1 MKQSI
6 KIAKTLIEALPY
18 IKKFNSKTI
27 VVKFGG
33 SIGSKDFSSF
43 SKDIVLMKLVG
54 INPVVVHGG
63 GPEISNELKSKKI
76 KSNFINGMRIT
87 CNKTMKIV
95 EKVLGGKV
103 NKKIVK
109 EISINGGM
117 PIGLTGRD
125 NNLIIAKK
133 IKLSNKDQDLG
144 RVGEITK
151 INKNYINKLIKT
163 NYIPIIAPIGYDQNG
178 LSYNINA
185 DYAASKVASAINA
198 ERLIILTNVSG
209 IKDKKNKLISSLRK
223 KRVNY
228 LIDQGVIEKGMVPKV
243 KCLIDALTDGV
254 KKTHIIDG
262 TVKNAIILEMF
273 TDSGI
278 GTEILLWGKV
288 A

>member
-278 GTEILLWGKV
+278 GTEILL
-288 A
+288 

>member
-1 MKQSI
+1 
-6 KIAKTLIEALPY
+6 
-18 IKKFNSKTI
+18 
-27 VVKFGG
+27 
-33 SIGSKDFSSF
+33 
-43 SKDIVLMKLVG
+43 MKLVG

>member
-54 INPVVVHGG
+54 INPVIVHGG

-278 GTEILLWGKV
+278 GTEILL
-288 A
+288 

>member
-33 SIGSKDFSSF
+33 SIGSKDFSGF

-278 GTEILLWGKV
+278 GTEILL
-288 A
+288 

>member
-163 NYIPIIAPIGYDQNG
+163 NYIPIIAPLGYDQNG

>member
-1 MKQSI
+1 
-6 KIAKTLIEALPY
+6 
-18 IKKFNSKTI
+18 
-27 VVKFGG
+27 
-33 SIGSKDFSSF
+33 
-43 SKDIVLMKLVG
+43 
-54 INPVVVHGG
+54 
-63 GPEISNELKSKKI
+63 
-76 KSNFINGMRIT
+76 
-87 CNKTMKIV
+87 
-95 EKVLGGKV
+95 
-103 NKKIVK
+103 
-109 EISINGGM
+109 M

-185 DYAASKVASAINA
+185 DYAASKVASAINT

-278 GTEILLWGKV
+278 DRNFIMR
-288 A
+288 

>member
-43 SKDIVLMKLVG
+43 SKHIVLMKLVG

-278 GTEILLWGKV
+278 GTEILL
-288 A
+288 

>member
-6 KIAKTLIEALPY
+6 KIMKTLIEALPY

-103 NKKIVK
+103 NKK
-109 EISINGGM
+109 
-117 PIGLTGRD
+117 L
-125 NNLIIAKK
+125 
-133 IKLSNKDQDLG
+133 
-144 RVGEITK
+144 
-151 INKNYINKLIKT
+151 
-163 NYIPIIAPIGYDQNG
+163 
-178 LSYNINA
+178 
-185 DYAASKVASAINA
+185 
-198 ERLIILTNVSG
+198 
-209 IKDKKNKLISSLRK
+209 
-223 KRVNY
+223 
-228 LIDQGVIEKGMVPKV
+228 
-243 KCLIDALTDGV
+243 
-254 KKTHIIDG
+254 
-262 TVKNAIILEMF
+262 
-273 TDSGI
+273 
-278 GTEILLWGKV
+278 
-288 A
+288 